1 VGSGSVHGGV
11 EWGIGADDRY
21 VFVPNAD
28 TALIVDVLRKKLGQP
43 AILRSNDPP
52 KPGLTAIEP
61 ATGKIVWHTPAPVA
75 PCRYAGDRSRDVSLG
90 ECVNAQSAAPAV
102 IPGVV
107 FSGALDGWMRAYD
120 SSTGKI
126 IWEYSSTAQSYDTVN
141 AVLNHPGGSI
151 DGMGPTIAHG
161 MLYFMSGFNG
171 AARVGGN
178 GNNVLLAFS
187 IDGK

>member
-1 VGSGSVHGGV
+1 
-11 EWGIGADDRY
+11 
-21 VFVPNAD
+21 
-28 TALIVDVLRKKLGQP
+28 
-43 AILRSNDPP
+43 
-52 KPGLTAIEP
+52 
-61 ATGKIVWHTPAPVA
+61 
-75 PCRYAGDRSRDVSLG
+75 
-90 ECVNAQSAAPAV
+90 V

-126 IWEYSSTAQSYDTVN
+126 IWEFSSTARTYDTVN
-141 AVLNHPGGSI
+141 EVKKHPGGGI

-161 MLYFMSGFNG
+161 MLYFTSGFNG

-187 IDGK
+187 VDGK